1 MSRFTDIKY
10 MDTTWFEMWKSDRL
24 SIIETMLKNVHA
36 DLECGYNYFGNCI
49 QNQLKSIKAF
59 QDEFNA
65 TLDMFTE
72 FNDDS
77 KIERYCYHDLI
88 KHGVIE

>member
-10 MDTTWFEMWKSDRL
+10 MDTTWFEIWKSDKFIML
-24 SIIETMLKNVHA
+24 ETMLHNIHA
-36 DLECGYNYFGNCI
+36 DLECGYNYFGHTV

-59 QDEFNA
+59 QDEFNK
-65 TLDMFTE
+65 TLDMFIK

-77 KIERYCYHDLI
+77 KIERYCYYDLI
-88 KHGVIE
+88 KRGVIE

>member
-10 MDTTWFEMWKSDRL
+10 MNTTWFEMWKSDKI
-24 SIIETMLKNVHA
+24 SMIETMLKNVHA

-49 QNQLKSIKAF
+49 QNQLKTIRDYQNK
-59 QDEFNA
+59 FNA
-65 TLDMFTE
+65 TLDKFTE

-88 KHGVIE
+88 KRGVIE